1 MKRGALILSLGVVA
15 ALLVAFWPKIMH
27 FLGWDGQTSD
37 YYAAWSS
44 SVPAIFTLLGMST
57 LITGLW
63 HGLNCHE
70 RGCWRLGKHKVSG
83 TPWCNVHH
91 GNARAERST
100 HEILQSIEAAVN
112 RAAENSV
119 LANHEA
125 GELNRRLLAVLEG
138 RGQG

>member
-1 MKRGALILSLGVVA
+1 VKRGAFILSLGVVV

-63 HGLNCHE
+63 HGVNCHE
-70 RGCWRLGKHKVSG
+70 PGCLRWGRHKISG

-91 GNARAERST
+91 DNARPERAE
-100 HEILQSIEAAVN
+100 HEILASIDGK
-112 RAAENSV
+112 
-119 LANHEA
+119 LD
-125 GELNRRLLAVLEG
+125 ELVTLL
-138 RGQG
+138 RGQAGAP